1 MMRFTKREISFFVLV
16 STVFVFVV
24 LFLLFSYDFAKIS
37 ILEEPIELTS
47 DSISRGVS
55 IYKNRYGIPHIIGQ
69 TENDAFFGLGFAQA
83 SDRLWQMDYFRR
95 IAKGRLSEI
104 FGSETIKLDQYFRA
118 LEIET
123 ISKNIVA
130 SLDAK
135 SRSILES
142 YSKGINFYI
151 HKFSKR
157 LPIEFSTLGY
167 KPEDWTPEDCI
178 AIGRLMAF
186 NMSFSFWLDVAFGE
200 IANKIGFERA
210 NELLPKGYPLFPI
223 SIPDTITKINKNLL
237 TSTNSNKL
245 YRSFNSHSDY
255 FEFFSL
261 INRFFPFGTFMGSN
275 MWAVQKE
282 EGDHRTSILASD
294 PHLALQLPPIWYQFH
309 ITSPEFNSVGLG
321 LPGIPFPLIGRNDNI
336 AWGITVA
343 MVDDCD
349 FFAHKLDSTGRYIID
364 INGKR
369 IKLTFKLDTIKVK
382 KGTNFIYY
390 KRYLGNSPII
400 SDFLTIKDSIVATKI
415 FGIRFVKQQS
425 SGTCLTYSW
434 TGHCITN
441 EIRALYSI
449 VRAKNWEEFLRS
461 KNFWGV
467 PPLNFSF
474 GDKHGNIGI
483 MTAGLYPERV
493 NVNPNFPNPTW
504 HTNASW
510 IGFKKFEK
518 EFNIVNPPSQFVF
531 NANNPLVNSTAF
543 ISNYWSDPSRAKRL
557 FQILSQSKP
566 TDILADQ
573 VIQKDVFSEQAKEVL
588 RVALP
593 ILISK
598 QKYLSQTEKT
608 ALGKL
613 EKWNFQMASKY
624 IASSIYQMFI
634 AKLTESTFKDELGDY
649 LYDLY
654 TYADFIPTRKIV
666 ELLKDSNSTFFDDV
680 RTPGVEDKAEII
692 FRSFKR
698 TVAELTKITQS
709 SNPDDWLYEV
719 WHKVELE
726 HPFARIGMLRN
737 SFVLGPEP
745 VGGNNST
752 LNYAGGHLFNPER
765 VVVGASARF
774 IADMSDTLVW
784 FILPGGNSGQNLSSN
799 FSDQFGLWL
808 NGGYIS
814 LPITPQASDRFRLF
828 AKITTTRS
836 K

>member
-1 MMRFTKREISFFVLV
+1 MRFTKREISFFALLA
-16 STVFVFVV
+16 TAFVFVA

-37 ILEEPIELTS
+37 ILEEPIELTN
-47 DSISRGVS
+47 DSIDEGVS
-55 IYKNRYGIPHIIGQ
+55 IYKNQYGIPHIIGR

-83 SDRLWQMDYFRR
+83 SDRLWQMDYLRR

-104 FGSETIKLDQYFRA
+104 FGKETIKLDQYFRA

-123 ISKNIVA
+123 ISKNIV
-130 SLDAK
+130 SNLDTK

-167 KPEDWTPEDCI
+167 KPDDWTPEDCI

-200 IANKIGFERA
+200 ISNKIGFERA
-210 NELLPKGYPLFPI
+210 KELLPNNYPLLPI
-223 SIPDTITKINKNLL
+223 SIPDTITKINKSSLA
-237 TSTNSNKL
+237 STNLYKL
-245 YRSFNSHSDY
+245 YRNSNSY
-255 FEFFSL
+255 SNYLELLSL
-261 INRFFPFGTFMGSN
+261 VNRYFPFGTFMGSN
-275 MWAVQKE
+275 MWVVQKE
-282 EGDHRTSILASD
+282 EGNHRTSILAND

-349 FFAHKLDSTGRYIID
+349 FFIHKLDSTGRYVFD

-382 KGTNFIYY
+382 KGTDFIYY

-400 SDFLTIKDSIVATKI
+400 SDFLPMKDSIVATQI
-415 FGIRFVKQQS
+415 HRIRFAKQQP

-434 TGHCITN
+434 TGHRITN
-441 EIRALYSI
+441 EVRALYSI
-449 VRAKNWEEFLRS
+449 VRARNWEEFLRS

-483 MTAGLYPERV
+483 TTAGLYPERV

-504 HTNASW
+504 QTSSSW
-510 IGFKKFEK
+510 IGLKKFEK

-531 NANNPLVNSTAF
+531 NANNPLVNSTTF

-566 TDILADQ
+566 TDILANQ
-573 VIQKDVFSEQAKEVL
+573 VIQKDVVSEQAKEVL

-598 QKYLSQTEKT
+598 RKYLNQTEKI

-613 EKWNFQMASKY
+613 EKWNFQMSSKY

-654 TYADFIPTRKIV
+654 TYVDFIPTRKIV
-666 ELLKDSNSTFFDDV
+666 ELLNDSNSIFFDDI
-680 RTPGVEDKAEII
+680 RTPAIEDKAEII

-698 TVAELTKITQS
+698 AVAELEKITQS
-709 SNPDDWLYEV
+709 SNPENWSYGV

-737 SFVLGPEP
+737 NFALGPEMI
-745 VGGNNST
+745 GGNNST
-752 LNYAGGHLFNPER
+752 LNYAGGHLFDPAR

-774 IADMSDTLVW
+774 IADMGDTLVW

-814 LPITPQASDRFRLF
+814 LPVAPQPSARSHLF
-828 AKITTTRS
+828 AKITTNRN

>member
-1 MMRFTKREISFFVLV
+1 MRFTKREISFFALLA
-16 STVFVFVV
+16 TAFVFVA
-24 LFLLFSYDFAKIS
+24 LFLFFSYDFAKIS

-47 DSISRGVS
+47 DSLDKGVS
-55 IYKNRYGIPHIIGQ
+55 IYKNQYGIPHIIGQ

-104 FGSETIKLDQYFRA
+104 FGKETIKLDQYFRT

-123 ISKNIVA
+123 ISKNIV
-130 SLDAK
+130 SNLDAK

-142 YSKGINFYI
+142 YSKGINLYI

-167 KPEDWTPEDCI
+167 KPDDWTPEDCI

-200 IANKIGFERA
+200 ISNKIGFERA
-210 NELLPKGYPLFPI
+210 NALIPKDYHLPSI
-223 SIPDTITKINKNLL
+223 SAPDTITKINKNSLA
-237 TSTNSNKL
+237 STNLNKL
-245 YRSFNSHSDY
+245 YRNPTSHSNY

-261 INRFFPFGTFMGSN
+261 INRFFPFGTFAGSN
-275 MWAVQKE
+275 MWVVQKE
-282 EGDHRTSILASD
+282 EGKNRTSILASD

-309 ITSPEFNSVGLG
+309 ITSPELNCVGLG
-321 LPGIPFPLIGRNDNI
+321 LPGIPLPLIGRNDNI

-349 FFAHKLDSTGRYIID
+349 FFAHKLDSTGRYVVD

-369 IKLTFKLDTIKVK
+369 IKLTLKLDTIKVK

-400 SDFLTIKDSIVATKI
+400 SDFLPIKDSIVATQI
-415 FGIRFVKQQS
+415 HRIRFAKQQPS
-425 SGTCLTYSW
+425 ESCLTYSW
-434 TGHCITN
+434 TGHRITN
-441 EIRALYSI
+441 EVRALYSI
-449 VRAKNWEEFLRS
+449 VKAKNWEEFLRS

-474 GDKHGNIGI
+474 GDKYGNIGI

-504 HTNASW
+504 HTNSSW

-518 EFNIVNPPSQFVF
+518 EFNIVNPSSQFVF
-531 NANNPLVNSTAF
+531 NANNPLVNSTTF

-557 FQILSQSKP
+557 LQILSQSKP
-566 TDILADQ
+566 TDILANQ

-598 QKYLSQTEKT
+598 QKYLNQTEKI

-613 EKWNFQMASKY
+613 EKWDFQMSSKY

-654 TYADFIPTRKIV
+654 TYADFIATRKIV
-666 ELLKDSNSTFFDDV
+666 ELLNDSNSVFFDDI
-680 RTPGVEDKAEII
+680 RTPALEDKAEII

-709 SNPDDWLYEV
+709 SNPEDWSYGA

-737 SFVLGPEP
+737 SFVLGPEAM
-745 VGGNNST
+745 GGNNST
-752 LNYAGGHLFNPER
+752 LNYSGGHLFEPER
-765 VVVGASARF
+765 VVVAPSARF

-784 FILPGGNSGQNLSSN
+784 LILPGGNSGQNLSSN
-799 FSDQFGLWL
+799 FSDQFSLWL

-814 LPITPQASDRFRLF
+814 LPIAPQPSARFRMF
-828 AKITTTRS
+828 TKITTNRN

>member
-1 MMRFTKREISFFVLV
+1 MRFTKREISFFTLL
-16 STVFVFVV
+16 TTALAFVV
-24 LFLLFSYDFAKIS
+24 LFLLFSYNFAKIS

-47 DSISRGVS
+47 NSIDEGVS
-55 IYKNRYGIPHIIGQ
+55 IYKNRYGIPHIIGK

-83 SDRLWQMDYFRR
+83 SDRLWQMDYLRR

-104 FGSETIKLDQYFRA
+104 FGNETIKLDQYFRA
-118 LEIET
+118 LEIEA
-123 ISKNIVA
+123 ISKNIVS

-167 KPEDWTPEDCI
+167 KPDDWTPEDCI

-186 NMSFSFWLDVAFGE
+186 NMSFSFWLDVVFGE
-200 IANKIGFERA
+200 IASRIGFERA
-210 NELLPKGYPLFPI
+210 NELVPHDYPLIPI
-223 SIPDTITKINKNLL
+223 LSPDTIAKTNKIPLI
-237 TSTNSNKL
+237 STNSNKL
-245 YRSFNSHSDY
+245 YLYPNLHSNY
-255 FEFFSL
+255 FDFFSV
-261 INRFFPFGTFMGSN
+261 INRFMPFGAFMGSN
-275 MWAVQKE
+275 MWVVQKE
-282 EGDHRTSILASD
+282 EGNRRTSILASD
-294 PHLALQLPPIWYQFH
+294 PHLVLQLPPIWYQFH
-309 ITSPEFNSVGLG
+309 ITSPDFNCVGLS
-321 LPGIPFPLIGRNDNI
+321 LPGVPLPLIGRNDNI

-349 FFAHKLDSTGRYIID
+349 FFAHKLDSTRRYIFD
-364 INGKR
+364 INGKK

-382 KGTNFIYY
+382 KNSNFIYY

-400 SDFLTIKDSIVATKI
+400 SDFLPIKDSIVATRI
-415 FGIRFVKQQS
+415 YGIRFGKQKPS
-425 SGTCLTYSW
+425 EFCLTYSW
-434 TGHCITN
+434 TGHRITN
-441 EIRALYSI
+441 EVRALYSI
-449 VRAKNWEEFLRS
+449 VKAKNWEEFLRS

-474 GDKHGNIGI
+474 GDKYGNIGL
-483 MTAGLYPERV
+483 MTAGLYPERI

-504 HTNASW
+504 NTNSSW
-510 IGFKKFEK
+510 VGFKKFEK
-518 EFNIVNPPSQFVF
+518 EFNIVNPPLQFVF
-531 NANNPLVNSTAF
+531 NANNPIVNSTTF

-557 FQILSQSKP
+557 FQVLSQSKP
-566 TDILADQ
+566 TDILANQ
-573 VIQKDVFSEQAKEVL
+573 VVQKDIVSEQAKEVL

-598 QKYLSQTEKT
+598 QKYFSQTEKI
-608 ALGKL
+608 AL
-613 EKWNFQMASKY
+613 EKLKKWDYQMTPKY
-624 IASSIYQMFI
+624 AAPSIYQMFI
-634 AKLTESTFKDELGDY
+634 AKLIESTFKDELGDY

-654 TYADFIPTRKIV
+654 TYVDFIATRKIV
-666 ELLKDSNSTFFDDV
+666 KLLTDSNSVFFDDV
-680 RTPGVEDKAEII
+680 RTPAVEDKAEII

-709 SNPDDWLYEV
+709 SNPESWPYGT

-745 VGGNNST
+745 MGGNNST
-752 LNYAGGHLFNPER
+752 LNYTGGHLFNPGR

-774 IADMSDTLVW
+774 IADMGDTLVW

-814 LPITPQASDRFRLF
+814 VPVAPQPSARFRPF
-828 AKITTTRS
+828 AKITPSR
-836 K
+836 KK